1 MIRER
6 TAINNKSY
14 KHTQVVDNIDH
25 LFLKNPLEIRNE
37 KMMRS
42 MKR

>member
-6 TAINNKSY
+6 APINSKSY
-14 KHTQVVDNIDH
+14 KLTQAVDSIDL

-37 KMMRS
+37 KMMRNI
-42 MKR
+42 KR